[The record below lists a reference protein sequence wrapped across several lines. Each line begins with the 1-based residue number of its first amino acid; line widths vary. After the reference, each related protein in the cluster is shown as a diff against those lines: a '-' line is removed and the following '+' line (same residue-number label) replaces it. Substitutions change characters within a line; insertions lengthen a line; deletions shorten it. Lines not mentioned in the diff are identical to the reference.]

1 MPRPCLWYPPWC
13 LCLLVVFC
21 AGHAVMLVGGAV
33 RDLLLGC
40 KPKDYD
46 LLTSAHIAEVRSGI
60 LWQPDNV
67 LFVEPSAM
75 RALAPSGYRLSHAP
89 THGASRLACIHTQ
102 HCIAVHVGVD
112 VTHTIRT
119 KLLHVAC
126 LLLLFL
132 LFSQVKQL
140 LPRPRVFGRTF
151 PICQLNVNGVRMEI
165 SSMHTLPPVRLQAA
179 GSVGCRAIVPP
190 DAAQVLLR
198 GPKEAVLAAVAA
210 AKAAGAQV
218 SSWLSVEVHACIDQL
233 YRVCDCLS
241 SRGYCLGCRGL
252 RKCGITEFCILE
264 CLTVC
269 VCPDSLINQQIT
281 EVHGY

>member
-1 MPRPCLWYPPWC
+1 MPRPCLCYPPWC

-75 RALAPSGYRLSHAP
+75 RALAPSGYRLFHAP

-112 VTHTIRT
+112 GDPHHQNQTPAR
-119 KLLHVAC
+119 C
-126 LLLLFL
+126 LFA
-132 LFSQVKQL
+132 FA
-140 LPRPRVFGRTF
+140 FFAFFTG
-151 PICQLNVNGVRMEI
+151 E
-165 SSMHTLPPVRLQAA
+165 
-179 GSVGCRAIVPP
+179 
-190 DAAQVLLR
+190 
-198 GPKEAVLAAVAA
+198 AA
-210 AKAAGAQV
+210 AA
-218 SSWLSVEVHACIDQL
+218 
-233 YRVCDCLS
+233 
-241 SRGYCLGCRGL
+241 
-252 RKCGITEFCILE
+252 
-264 CLTVC
+264 
-269 VCPDSLINQQIT
+269 
-281 EVHGY
+281 